1 MQVLVL
7 NGGIIKT
14 QVRSTSDGLPVF
26 QLDIHVNGLLLQ
38 AEDFRGDGSE
48 VRLEVEEH
56 FLHAAQ
62 QRVALD
68 DLREKNI
75 KC

>member
-1 MQVLVL
+1 M
-7 NGGIIKT
+7 
-14 QVRSTSDGLPVF
+14 
-26 QLDIHVNGLLLQ
+26 NGLLLQ

-56 FLHAAQ
+56 FLHTAQ

-75 KC
+75 KCYISELNFSKSSPKF